1 MGAAH
6 EPADARWFTASLSP
20 TPIAREY
27 LATQRA
33 LRRTE
38 ARDVRFEP
46 GRHEP
51 ALVDRAR
58 AWWLGMMRA
67 EYESASVFVDL
78 AMHVRELDD
87 PVDVQGVVLRM
98 AQDELRHADV
108 CARVVEAMG
117 GQARTPATPPRRAA
131 RHPDCSP
138 EESTLRNVIY
148 GCCLT
153 ELVNV
158 ARFVQRIEGAA
169 DPFVRDALRQLLA
182 DERLHAQFG
191 FHYLEWR
198 RDWLRER
205 PEVRRSLAR
214 YLRFAFAVLEREMGL
229 VPAGARPATPAER
242 ALGLPDLADVPE
254 TFQQTIVNAS
264 IPALEAL
271 GIDAEVAWRDR
282 SAA

>member
-1 MGAAH
+1 MAA
-6 EPADARWFTASLSP
+6 ADDAPDRRWFTASLSP

-27 LATQRA
+27 LAAEQA

-38 ARDVRFEP
+38 ALNP
-46 GRHEP
+46 GFDPGCHDP

-58 AWWLGMMRA
+58 AWWLEMMRT
-67 EYESASVFVDL
+67 EYESASVFVDM
-78 AMHVRELDD
+78 ASHVRDLDD
-87 PVDVQGVVLRM
+87 PVDIQGVILRM
-98 AQDELRHADV
+98 AQDELRHARV
-108 CARVVEAMG
+108 CAHVVEGMG
-117 GQARTPATPPRRAA
+117 GQARVPAPPPRRAA

-158 ARFVQRIEGAA
+158 ARLVKRLEDAA

-191 FHYLEWR
+191 FYYLDWR
-198 RDWLRER
+198 REWLQQR

-214 YLRFAFAVLEREMGL
+214 YLRFAFAVLERDMGL
-229 VPAGARPATPAER
+229 VPAQARPASPAER
-242 ALGLPDLADVPE
+242 ALGLPNLAEVAE
-254 TFQQTIVNAS
+254 MFQQTIVNAS

-271 GIDAEVAWRDR
+271 GIDAQAAWRDR
-282 SAA
+282 SVA